1 MTKQNKA
8 LKAVTEIALNG
19 IMALEGRGDLEQK
32 WSDELDFFEVS
43 IWEFKKAM
51 LAAYEAGK
59 NSK

>member
-1 MTKQNKA
+1 MTNQDKA

-19 IMALEGRGDLEQK
+19 IMALEGRSDLEQK

-43 IWEFKKAM
+43 VWELKKAM
-51 LAAYEAGK
+51 LAAYEAGR